1 MNAMKKIIFILI
13 SVLSLSAHA
22 STSTEYESDCKY
34 IDASKKLRFSGK
46 CAMNFGIVG
55 MAGKSVRYI
64 LTFPEGDEVVISVFR
79 NGVATVNNVPAKSI
93 RDRKRLMHIVTGS
106 GEEYL
111 FSSPPPDS
119 M

>member
-1 MNAMKKIIFILI
+1 MKKITLILLSAL
-13 SVLSLSAHA
+13 SVSAHA

-55 MAGKSVRYI
+55 VAGKSVRYI
-64 LTFPEGDEVVISVFR
+64 LTFPQGNEVVISIFR
-79 NGVATVNNVPAKSI
+79 NGVATVNDAPAKSI
-93 RDRKRLMHIVTGS
+93 RDPKKVMHIVTGS